1 MRATRAAPLR
11 RDKLADIRWITL
23 APLGFGR
30 RQLLKDPRVIFAGYK
45 MPHRTRPPAA
55 PSRPLSPPRRP
66 GTRLIPLS
74 LFLRAAALEHLF
86 RLRIQTRADSTPQ
99 EALTEAINALI
110 LEVNKMEDQFRD
122 QKAEFQQRNP
132 QPMNEGI

>member
-1 MRATRAAPLR
+1 MA
-11 RDKLADIRWITL
+11 
-23 APLGFGR
+23 
-30 RQLLKDPRVIFAGYK
+30 
-45 MPHRTRPPAA
+45 
-55 PSRPLSPPRRP
+55 
-66 GTRLIPLS
+66 
-74 LFLRAAALEHLF
+74 AAALEHLF
-86 RLRIQTRADSTPQ
+86 RLRIQTRAGSTPQ

>member
-1 MRATRAAPLR
+1 MPGTRCRTVRAHLPPPL
-11 RDKLADIRWITL
+11 
-23 APLGFGR
+23 
-30 RQLLKDPRVIFAGYK
+30 
-45 MPHRTRPPAA
+45 A
-55 PSRPLSPPRRP
+55 PSRPLAAPARGSS
-66 GTRLIPLS
+66 LS
-74 LFLRAAALEHLF
+74 LSLRAAALEHLF

>member
-1 MRATRAAPLR
+1 MPGTRCRTVRAHLPPP
-11 RDKLADIRWITL
+11 L
-23 APLGFGR
+23 AP
-30 RQLLKDPRVIFAGYK
+30 
-45 MPHRTRPPAA
+45 
-55 PSRPLSPPRRP
+55 SPPRHAAHP
-66 GTRLIPLS
+66 SLS
-74 LFLRAAALEHLF
+74 LSLRAAALEHLF

>member
-1 MRATRAAPLR
+1 MPGTRCRTVRAR
-11 RDKLADIRWITL
+11 RR
-23 APLGFGR
+23 
-30 RQLLKDPRVIFAGYK
+30 
-45 MPHRTRPPAA
+45 
-55 PSRPLSPPRRP
+55 PSRPFAPIAVPARGSSLSP
-66 GTRLIPLS
+66 
-74 LFLRAAALEHLF
+74 RAAALEHLF
-86 RLRIQTRADSTPQ
+86 RLRIQTRAGSTPQ

>member
-1 MRATRAAPLR
+1 MQATAQGSAGDLCRVQDAAPYAPVAAPR
-11 RDKLADIRWITL
+11 PL
-23 APLGFGR
+23 AP
-30 RQLLKDPRVIFAGYK
+30 
-45 MPHRTRPPAA
+45 
-55 PSRPLSPPRRP
+55 SPPR
-66 GTRLIPLS
+66 PLAAPARGSS
-74 LFLRAAALEHLF
+74 LSPRAAALEHLF
-86 RLRIQTRADSTPQ
+86 RLRIQTRAGSTPQ

>member
-1 MRATRAAPLR
+1 M
-11 RDKLADIRWITL
+11 
-23 APLGFGR
+23 
-30 RQLLKDPRVIFAGYK
+30 
-45 MPHRTRPPAA
+45 
-55 PSRPLSPPRRP
+55 P
-66 GTRLIPLS
+66 GTRCRTVRAHLPPPLAPSPRHAAHPSLS
-74 LFLRAAALEHLF
+74 LSLRAAALEHLF

>member
-1 MRATRAAPLR
+1 MQATAQGSAGDLCRVQDAAPY
-11 RDKLADIRWITL
+11 
-23 APLGFGR
+23 AP
-30 RQLLKDPRVIFAGYK
+30 V
-45 MPHRTRPPAA
+45 AA
-55 PSRPLSPPRRP
+55 PRPLAAPARGSS
-66 GTRLIPLS
+66 LS
-74 LFLRAAALEHLF
+74 SRAAALEHLF
-86 RLRIQTRADSTPQ
+86 RLRIQTRAGSTPQ